1 MVRSGGSI
9 IQLDTQLQPAQTWTF
24 VRGWPVKWEVADFD
38 ATKSELSIET
48 LEICHEGLKS
58 A

>member
-1 MVRSGGSI
+1 MDGGS
-9 IQLDTQLQPAQTWTF
+9 PRTF